1 MSVIVI
7 LKKCIL
13 FSFFIYV
20 LAFDNVH
27 NILYPKYNK
36 NKLIITHSKYISIQ
50 NCNANEECVLE
61 DLKKRICGEV
71 NKILENCVPSYS
83 KYMESMTIIQLQ
95 RLHEIEELERAYLK
109 YKQKLKYIYNNT
121 TNDTKS
127 EKQNK

>member
-1 MSVIVI
+1 MSDI
-7 LKKCIL
+7 LKKCISFYL
-13 FSFFIYV
+13 FMYV

-27 NILYPKYNK
+27 KNFCPKYNK
-36 NKLIITHSKYISIQ
+36 NNLIITHSKYISIQ

-71 NKILENCVPSYS
+71 NEILETWAPLYS

-95 RLHEIEELERAYLK
+95 RLHEIEELEREYLK
-109 YKQKLKYIYNNT
+109 YRQKLKNIYNNK